1 MSTYKLT
8 FSTMHNAWAN
18 DEKIS
23 AAGQD
28 AGDSTN
34 PYSDTAY
41 TVTLTLD
48 GTQVAEAEV
57 DGSATLSFDADLSAG
72 NHVLVAT
79 CSAGTAGVVIDK
91 FEIGSNEVVASRLK
105 YNEVTAGGSDLL
117 RWKLCHPWTS
127 CDESSTYNVWWSMVK
142 EDGSFLLNAMTY
154 RPPLFAGNEMHFNL
168 TKHSNNVLSLT
179 DTYAFDP
186 ASVNFDS
193 TETTKYYLAVK
204 PSSIVGSAEQDP
216 NSVEL
221 PDSSTDEDSSATY
234 DGSSAADA
242 SMVDSSTPQY
252 IGPGQYDEN
261 LVWHSDSID
270 DSDDTADR
278 IVILSKTEW
287 QRARIVYNWT
297 NAGNSITPITV
308 T

>member
-18 DEKIS
+18 DEVIS

-48 GTQVAEAEV
+48 GTQVAQAEV
-57 DGSATLSFDADLSAG
+57 DGSATLSFDTDLSVG
-72 NHVLVAT
+72 NHALVAT
-79 CSAGTAGVVIDK
+79 CSPGSAGVHIDK
-91 FEIGSNEVVASRLK
+91 FEVGSNEVVPSRLK

-117 RWKLCHPWTS
+117 RWKLCHPWVTS
-127 CDESSTYNVWWSMVK
+127 DENSTYNVWWAMIK
-142 EDGSFLLNAMTY
+142 EDDSFLLNAMTY
-154 RPPLFAGNEMHFNL
+154 RPPLYAGNEMHFNL

-179 DTYAFDP
+179 DSYAFDP
-186 ASVNFDS
+186 SSVNFDS
-193 TETTKYYLAVK
+193 TQTTKYYLAAK

-216 NSVEL
+216 DDVEF
-221 PDSSTDEDSSATY
+221 DSSTMY
-234 DGSSAADA
+234 DGSSAADE

-278 IVILSKTEW
+278 IVLLSKTEW
-287 QRARIVYNWT
+287 QLARIVYNWT
-297 NAGNSITPITV
+297 NAGNSLTPITV

>member
-1 MSTYKLT
+1 
-8 FSTMHNAWAN
+8 MHNAWAN

-154 RPPLFAGNEMHFNL
+154 RPPLYAGNEMHFNL

-179 DTYAFDP
+179 DAYPGDTNAVTY
-186 ASVNFDS
+186 DS
-193 TETTKYYLAVK
+193 TETTKYYLVAK
-204 PSSIVGSAEQDP
+204 PSSISGTIDP
-216 NSVEL
+216 NSAEGF
-221 PDSSTDEDSSATY
+221 DSSTNY
-234 DGSSAADA
+234 DGSSAADPDTI
-242 SMVDSSTPQY
+242 DSSSAQY

-261 LVWHSDSID
+261 LVWHNDSID
-270 DSDDTADR
+270 DSSDTSDR
-278 IVILSKTEW
+278 VVILSQTEW
-287 QRARIVYNWT
+287 SRAWIIKTW
-297 NAGNSITPITV
+297 ADSNSLTTITV